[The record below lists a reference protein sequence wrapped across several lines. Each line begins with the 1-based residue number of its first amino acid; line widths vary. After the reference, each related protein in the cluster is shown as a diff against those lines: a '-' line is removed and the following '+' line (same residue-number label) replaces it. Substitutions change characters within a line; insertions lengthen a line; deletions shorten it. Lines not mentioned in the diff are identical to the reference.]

1 MQGLR
6 IGSAFGIPVRL
17 HWSFLLVLPL
27 FAGLIGSDIATI
39 AELLNRIPAVDIDAA
54 SLAGTYRPWILGF
67 VAALGLFVGVLL
79 HEFGHSVVALRYG
92 YDIDSISL
100 WLLGGLAN
108 FTEMPEDWRHE
119 FQIAVAGP
127 LVSIGVG
134 LSCAA
139 GFLLTPEGSDAI
151 QFVLGYLAVLNVGLA
166 VFNMLP
172 AFPMDGG
179 RVLRALLAR
188 NQPHAEA
195 TQQAADVGKLFA
207 FLMGLVGLLAFN
219 VILILLAFFIYIA
232 ASSESQQTAMK
243 AAFEGV
249 TVGDIMT
256 TKEDLHTVSPDTS
269 VADLIDRMLVERHTG
284 YPVVDQGA
292 VVGMVTLDDT
302 QAVKTVER
310 DAYLVSEVMSAD
322 VQTIGAQT
330 EAIDALQTLREN
342 NIGRLPVVDD
352 NGELVGL
359 ISRTDLMTAF
369 DVLQTRNR
377 Q

>member
-139 GFLLTPEGSDAI
+139 GFLLTPEGSDPI

-310 DAYLVSEVMSAD
+310 DAYLVSDVMSAD
-322 VQTIGAQT
+322 VRTIRAQT

-352 NGELVGL
+352 SGELVGL